1 MLRELVR
8 DQIGV
13 MVNDV
18 IATTRANI
26 AEAGVASVAEVR
38 AAGRTLGTF
47 SPDLAA
53 EERDL
58 KRFMYASLYHH
69 SSQVAAADAAK
80 QVVSRLFAAYVD
92 DPQRMGEDWAGRLPA
107 GEPATIRHI
116 GDYIAG
122 MTDRFAIDRYAEIYG
137 RDAVPP
143 ELAHA

>member
-1 MLRELVR
+1 
-8 DQIGV
+8 
-13 MVNDV
+13 MVNDG

-69 SSQVAAADAAK
+69 SSQVAPVDAAK
-80 QVVSRLFAAYVD
+80 QVVSRLFAAAVD
-92 DPQRMGEDWAGRLPA
+92 APQRMGEAFAGRRSA
-107 GEPATIRHI
+107 GRRVGTRGVRTRWSERSHYHSNTNK
-116 GDYIAG
+116 
-122 MTDRFAIDRYAEIYG
+122 
-137 RDAVPP
+137 
-143 ELAHA
+143 